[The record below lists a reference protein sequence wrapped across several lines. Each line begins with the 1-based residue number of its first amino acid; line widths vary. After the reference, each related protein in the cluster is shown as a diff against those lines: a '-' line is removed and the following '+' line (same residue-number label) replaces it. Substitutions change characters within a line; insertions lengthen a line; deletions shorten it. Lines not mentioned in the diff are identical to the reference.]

1 MVLDPFQ
8 RLKQWLGLAL
18 DEVSE
23 KYQVPFRL
31 FLYPNFLSA
40 RQRAQ
45 ASGYSRGLG
54 QWRPF
59 ASFRQR
65 AGLNSDS
72 KSFPGTLN
80 RAELLSLYFL
90 VLLLRHRRIPRAV
103 SHCEARWRGGEDY
116 MPEIQNRF
124 FACECRPAR
133 HRKVL
138 THPYCREDT
147 LRLLAYPSIQ

>member
-80 RAELLSLYFL
+80 RRASFALLSRSSF
-90 VLLLRHRRIPRAV
+90 
-103 SHCEARWRGGEDY
+103 ET
-116 MPEIQNRF
+116 
-124 FACECRPAR
+124 PAYT
-133 HRKVL
+133 K
-138 THPYCREDT
+138 
-147 LRLLAYPSIQ
+147 